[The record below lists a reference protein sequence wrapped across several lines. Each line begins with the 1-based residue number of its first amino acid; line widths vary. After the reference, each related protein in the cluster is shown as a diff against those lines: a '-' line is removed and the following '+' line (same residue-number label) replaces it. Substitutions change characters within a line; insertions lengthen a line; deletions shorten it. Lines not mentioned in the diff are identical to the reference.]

1 LFFILQIKFQK
12 LKKWELS
19 LLRCGII
26 ISVVICLLVSSSAIR
41 EVTIK
46 KFPVIFSI
54 SKIVD
59 SFKDKN
65 IDFVI
70 MPELSQYV
78 HAQSLYSYATVYYN
92 FTTPFGWLPQIAP
105 QKINL
110 LENQLNKSVIDCDCY
125 KIKTILYELK
135 IRLVF
140 SYQSYCSCF
149 EKCGGVNIKT
159 EENICVYN
167 FTSFVERNLI

>member
-1 LFFILQIKFQK
+1 
-12 LKKWELS
+12 
-19 LLRCGII
+19 
-26 ISVVICLLVSSSAIR
+26 VVICLLVSSSAIR

-135 IRLVF
+135 TPLVF

-159 EENICVYN
+159 EKNICVYN